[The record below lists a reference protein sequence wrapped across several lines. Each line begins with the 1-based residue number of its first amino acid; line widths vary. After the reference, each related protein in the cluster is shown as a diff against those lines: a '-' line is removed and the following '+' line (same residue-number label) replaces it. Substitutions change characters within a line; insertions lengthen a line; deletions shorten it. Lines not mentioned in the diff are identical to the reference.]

1 MSNSKPRAVVLSVGT
16 ELTEGI
22 ILNSHLQYLSSGL
35 NRLGFTV
42 IRGIQI
48 PDVIGVF
55 TAELGRAAEECSLI
69 IVTGGLG
76 PTSDDLTREAI
87 AEAAGTELVFQQS
100 TWEDL
105 KKRYSGQNISETNRK
120 QAYIPQGF
128 EILKNPVGSAPGF
141 YGRINKSL
149 IIALPGPPG
158 ELEAMY
164 TSGVERLIENLFSL
178 RVEEVLTGTAM
189 SIPES
194 RLEEQLQKCPGRG
207 VAWGTRVTDDR
218 IAFYLRGGNEEE
230 REAVF
235 SCLQKSF
242 GYLYIRRGDVKPA
255 QLVSSA
261 LRSQGLKIALA
272 ESCTGGLLGKWLTDL
287 PGSSDIFFGGV
298 TVYSI
303 QAKIDLLGIDNRLV
317 SEYGAVSSET
327 AAAMT
332 EATLKRC
339 QADVGLAVT
348 GIAGPGGGTAQK
360 PVGTVWISFKRGD
373 RKPLCR
379 LFHFH
384 GSRDQIRRK
393 TAVAA
398 FLLAESE
405 LNG

>member
-1 MSNSKPRAVVLSVGT
+1 M
-16 ELTEGI
+16 
-22 ILNSHLQYLSSGL
+22 
-35 NRLGFTV
+35 V

-48 PDVIGVF
+48 PDILGVF
-55 TAELGRAAEECSLI
+55 KAELGRAAEECSLI

-100 TWEDL
+100 IWEDL
-105 KKRYSGQNISETNRK
+105 KKRYSGQKIAETNRK

-128 EILKNPVGSAPGF
+128 KILKNPVGSAPGF

-178 RVEEVLTGTAM
+178 TVEQVLTGTAM
-189 SIPES
+189 LIPES
-194 RLEEQLQKCPGRG
+194 RLEEELQKCPGRS
-207 VAWGTRVTDDR
+207 VTWGTRVTDDR
-218 IAFYLRGGNEEE
+218 IAFYLRGGSEEE
-230 REAVF
+230 RKAVF
-235 SCLQKSF
+235 SCLQESF
-242 GYLYIRRGDVKPA
+242 GSLYIRRGDVEPA
-255 QLVSSA
+255 QLLSRA

-287 PGSSDIFFGGV
+287 PGSSDIFWGGV
-298 TVYSI
+298 TAYSI

-317 SEYGAVSSET
+317 AEYGAVSSET

-332 EATLKRC
+332 EAILKHC

-360 PVGTVWISFKRGD
+360 PVGTVWISFKWGD

-379 LFHFH
+379 LFQFH

-405 LNG
+405 LKG

>member
-1 MSNSKPRAVVLSVGT
+1 M
-16 ELTEGI
+16 
-22 ILNSHLQYLSSGL
+22 
-35 NRLGFTV
+35 
-42 IRGIQI
+42 
-48 PDVIGVF
+48 
-55 TAELGRAAEECSLI
+55 I

-100 TWEDL
+100 IWEDL
-105 KKRYSGQNISETNRK
+105 KKRYPGQKIAETNRK

-128 EILKNPVGSAPGF
+128 DILKNPVGSAPGF

-164 TSGVERLIENLFSL
+164 TAGVDRLIEDLFSL
-178 RVEEVLTGTAM
+178 TVEQVLTGTAM
-189 SIPES
+189 LIPES
-194 RLEEQLQKCPGRG
+194 SLEEQLQKCPGRS
-207 VAWGTRVTDDR
+207 VTWGTRVTDDR

-230 REAVF
+230 QKAVF
-235 SCLQKSF
+235 SCLQESL
-242 GYLYIRRGDVKPA
+242 GSLYIRRGDVKPA
-255 QLVSSA
+255 QLLSRA
-261 LRSQGLKIALA
+261 LRSHGLKIALA

-303 QAKIDLLGIDNRLV
+303 QAKFDLLGIDNRMV
-317 SEYGAVSSET
+317 AEYGAVSSET

-373 RKPLCR
+373 KKPLCR
-379 LFHFH
+379 LFRFH

>member
-1 MSNSKPRAVVLSVGT
+1 VSNSKPTAIVLSVGT

-22 ILNSHLQYLSSGL
+22 IINSNLQYLSSGL
-35 NRLGFTV
+35 NRLGLAV

-48 PDVIGVF
+48 PDIPGVF
-55 TAELGRAAEECSLI
+55 TAELGRAAEECSLMV
-69 IVTGGLG
+69 VTGGLG

-100 TWEDL
+100 IWEDL
-105 KKRYSGQNISETNRK
+105 KKRYSGQKIAETNRK

-141 YGRINKSL
+141 YGRINRSL

-158 ELEAMY
+158 ELDAMF
-164 TSGVERLIENLFSL
+164 TSGVERLIEDAFSL
-178 RVEEVLTGTAM
+178 TVEQVLTGTAM
-189 SIPES
+189 LIPES
-194 RLEEQLQKCPGRG
+194 RLEEQLQKCPEKR
-207 VAWGTRVTDDR
+207 VKWGTRVADDR

-235 SCLQKSF
+235 SCLQESF
-242 GYLYIRRGDVKPA
+242 GSLYIRRGDVKPA
-255 QLVSSA
+255 QLLSRT
-261 LRSQGLKIALA
+261 LRSQGLKIAIA
-272 ESCTGGLLGKWLTDL
+272 ESCTGGLLGKLLTDL

-317 SEYGAVSSET
+317 AEYGTVSSET

-332 EATLKRC
+332 EATLRRC
-339 QADVGLAVT
+339 QADVGLVVT

-360 PVGTVWISFKRGD
+360 PVGTVWISFKQGD

-379 LFHFH
+379 LFQFN

-405 LNG
+405 LNS

>member
-1 MSNSKPRAVVLSVGT
+1 VSNSKSRAIVLSVGT

-22 ILNSHLQYLSSGL
+22 IINSHLRYLSSEL
-35 NRLGFTV
+35 SRLGFTV

-48 PDVIGVF
+48 PDILDVF
-55 TAELGRAAEECSLI
+55 TAELDRAAEECSLI

-100 TWEDL
+100 IWEDL
-105 KKRYSGQNISETNRK
+105 KKRYSGQKIAETNRK
-120 QAYIPQGF
+120 QAYFPQGF
-128 EILKNPVGSAPGF
+128 KILINPVGSAPGF

-164 TSGVERLIENLFSL
+164 APGVERLIEDFFSL
-178 RVEEVLTGTAM
+178 TVEQVLTGTAM

-194 RLEEQLQKCPGRG
+194 RLEEQLQKCSEKR
-207 VAWGTRVTDDR
+207 VKWGTRVADDR

-230 REAVF
+230 REALF
-235 SCLQKSF
+235 SCLQESF
-242 GYLYIRRGDVKPA
+242 GSLYIRRGDVKPA
-255 QLVSSA
+255 QLLSRA
-261 LRSQGLKIALA
+261 LRLQGLKIALA
-272 ESCTGGLLGKWLTDL
+272 ESCTGGLLGKLLTDL
-287 PGSSDIFFGGV
+287 PGSSDIFFGGI
-298 TVYSI
+298 TAYSI
-303 QAKIDLLGIDNRLV
+303 QSKIDLLGIDNSLV
-317 SEYGAVSSET
+317 AEYGAVSSET

-339 QADVGLAVT
+339 QTDVGLAVT

-360 PVGTVWISFKRGD
+360 PVGTVWISFKQGD

-379 LFHFH
+379 LFRFH

-393 TAVAA
+393 TAVTA

>member
-1 MSNSKPRAVVLSVGT
+1 VSNSNPKAIVLSVGT

-22 ILNSHLQYLSSGL
+22 IINSHLQYLSSGL

-48 PDVIGVF
+48 PDILGIF

-87 AEAAGTELVFQQS
+87 AEAAGTELVFQRS
-100 TWEDL
+100 IWEDI
-105 KKRYSGQNISETNRK
+105 KKRYSGQKIAETNRK

-164 TSGVERLIENLFSL
+164 TSGVERLIEDVFTLTA
-178 RVEEVLTGTAM
+178 EEVLTGTAM
-189 SIPES
+189 LIPES
-194 RLEEQLQKCPGRG
+194 RLEEQLQKCPEKR
-207 VAWGTRVTDDR
+207 VKWGTRVADDR
-218 IAFYLRGGNEEE
+218 IIFYLRGGKEEE

-235 SCLQKSF
+235 SCLQESF
-242 GYLYIRRGDVKPA
+242 GSLYIRKGDVKPA
-255 QLVSSA
+255 QLLSRA

-272 ESCTGGLLGKWLTDL
+272 ESCTGGLLGKLLTDL

-298 TVYSI
+298 TAYSI

-317 SEYGAVSSET
+317 AEYGAVSSET

-332 EATLKRC
+332 EATLKHC
-339 QADVGLAVT
+339 DVVLAVT

-360 PVGTVWISFKRGD
+360 PVGTVWISFKQGD

-379 LFHFH
+379 LFRFH

-405 LNG
+405 LKVH

>member
-1 MSNSKPRAVVLSVGT
+1 VSNSKPRAIVLSVGT

-22 ILNSHLQYLSSGL
+22 IINSHLQYLSSGL

-48 PDVIGVF
+48 PDILGVF
-55 TAELGRAAEECSLI
+55 IAELDRAVEECSLI

-87 AEAAGTELVFQQS
+87 AEAAGTELVFKQS
-100 TWEDL
+100 IWEDL
-105 KKRYSGQNISETNRK
+105 KKRYPGQKIAETNRK
-120 QAYIPQGF
+120 QAYFPQGF
-128 EILKNPVGSAPGF
+128 KILKNPVGSAPGF

-164 TSGVERLIENLFSL
+164 TSSVERLIEDFYSL
-178 RVEEVLTGTAM
+178 TVERVLTGTAM
-189 SIPES
+189 LIPES
-194 RLEEQLQKCPGRG
+194 RLEEQLQKCSEKG
-207 VAWGTRVTDDR
+207 VKWGTRVADDR
-218 IAFYLRGGNEEE
+218 IAFYLRGGNGEEQ
-230 REAVF
+230 EALF
-235 SCLQKSF
+235 SCLQESF
-242 GYLYIRRGDVKPA
+242 GSLYIRRGDVKPA
-255 QLVSSA
+255 QLLSRA

-272 ESCTGGLLGKWLTDL
+272 ESCTGGLLGKLLTDL
-287 PGSSDIFFGGV
+287 SGSSDIFFGGV

-303 QAKIDLLGIDNRLV
+303 QAKIDLLSIDRSLV
-317 SEYGAVSSET
+317 AEYGAVSPET
-327 AAAMT
+327 VAAMA

-339 QADVGLAVT
+339 KADVGLAVT

-360 PVGTVWISFKRGD
+360 PVGTVWISFKQGD
-373 RKPLCR
+373 KKMLCR
-379 LFHFH
+379 LFQFH

-405 LNG
+405 LNS